1 LHLCVSQIQNEVN
14 MGLNAHPELPEFEY
28 IRPATLMEASRFLAE
43 HPGNARPLLGGTD
56 IFVRMRDGFWHDEFL
71 VDVKNLDG
79 TNELKFD
86 PGGQEG
92 RGQEGRDHPGL
103 TLGAGVNMN
112 QVIASRAVQEH
123 YPLLAEACRW
133 VASYQLRARATVVG
147 NICNASPAGDTIGAC
162 IVFDGVLTVHGLE
175 GYRQVPLTDFFKG
188 PGKTALLPG
197 DIVTSVFLPLPPQG
211 SAGAYLKLGRNGWGD
226 LSIVGV
232 TALAHPHPANA
243 SGWRFRIALA
253 SVAPV
258 PLVAKAAQDYLSE
271 HAPSPETFKQAARL
285 SADACNPIDDVRGS
299 ARYRKA
305 MVNRLT
311 EKALM
316 TIWER
321 LSR

>member
-1 LHLCVSQIQNEVN
+1 MS
-14 MGLNAHPELPEFEY
+14 LNPHPELPEFEY
-28 IRPATLMEASRFLAE
+28 VRPATLMEASRFLAE
-43 HPGNARPLLGGTD
+43 HPGKARPLLGGTD
-56 IFVRMRDGFWHDEFL
+56 IFVRMRDGFWHDEYL

-79 TNELKFD
+79 TNELDFT
-86 PGGQEG
+86 PNSQNG
-92 RGQEGRDHPGL
+92 RKPGL

-112 QVIASRAVQEH
+112 QVMASRAVQEY

-162 IVFDGVLTVHGLE
+162 LVFDGVLTVHGVD
-175 GYRQVPLTDFFKG
+175 GYRQVPLADFFKG
-188 PGKTALLPG
+188 PGKTTLVPG
-197 DIVTSVFLPLPPQG
+197 DIATSVYFPLPPQG
-211 SAGAYLKLGRNGWGD
+211 GAGTYLKLGRNGWGD

-232 TALAHPHPANA
+232 TAFAHPDLAA
-243 SGWRFRIALA
+243 DSGWRFRIALA

-271 HAPSPETFKQAARL
+271 HIPGPETFKQAARL
-285 SADACNPIDDVRGS
+285 SAEACNPIDDVRGS

-311 EKALM
+311 EQALLK
-316 TIWER
+316 IWER